1 MDFAIGSCYTKRQPA
16 AMRDRFSVPA
26 CRFPDQS
33 QGEHP
38 VNNYLLYLLMFCGG
52 IAVAVQPSINARL
65 AQKTGLLESS
75 CISFAVGTIVLLMT
89 ALLVGRG
96 SFRGVTA
103 ASGLELTGGLLGA
116 AFVTMTI
123 FVVPR
128 IGTAAAMAAVIGAQL
143 ITGILL
149 DHFGLLGGRH
159 IPLDSSRSLG
169 IALLLAGG
177 WLVFRRAAG

>member
-1 MDFAIGSCYTKRQPA
+1 M
-16 AMRDRFSVPA
+16 
-26 CRFPDQS
+26 
-33 QGEHP
+33 
-38 VNNYLLYLLMFCGG
+38 NNYWLYLFMFCGG

-65 AQKTGLLESS
+65 AEKVGLLESS
-75 CISFAVGTIVLLMT
+75 CISFAVGTL
-89 ALLVGRG
+89 ALLLAALIAGRG
-96 SFRGVTA
+96 NFRGVMG

-116 AFVTMTI
+116 MFVTMTI

-143 ITGILL
+143 TTGILL
-149 DHFGLLGGRH
+149 DHFGLMGGRQ

-177 WLVFRRAAG
+177 WLIFRRAA